1 MEDFEIIIFQMIT
14 NTGSAKS
21 KYIEAVQCAKAG
33 DYEGAEALI
42 KEGTDMMIKGHQIH
56 ADLVQKEA
64 AGESIQM
71 SLILAHAEDQMMSA
85 EVFKIMGEEL
95 IELYKKIEG

>member
-1 MEDFEIIIFQMIT
+1 MEDYEIIIFQMIT

-21 KYIEAVQCAKAG
+21 KYIEAVQRAKEG
-33 DYEGAEALI
+33 NYEEAEALI
-42 KEGTDMMIKGHQIH
+42 KEGTEMMLKGHQIH

-95 IELYKKIEG
+95 IDLYKKIGN

>member
-1 MEDFEIIIFQMIT
+1 MEDYEIIIFQMIT

-21 KYIEAVQCAKAG
+21 KYIEAVQRAKEG
-33 DYEGAEALI
+33 NYEEAEALI
-42 KEGTDMMIKGHQIH
+42 KEGTEMMLKGHQIH

-95 IELYKKIEG
+95 IDLYKRIGN